1 MTDAHLIEHAD
12 RLAIH
17 ELMYRYAQMVDAGE
31 WKRHDE
37 VYARDATCDYR
48 AAGGI
53 AGPARDVMAWLA
65 RALSAWPVNFH
76 FVTNLTID
84 FDADRK
90 SARTRCY
97 FLGQMAR
104 GEMGK
109 DQFAINSS
117 GLYLDRVRRTESGWR
132 IAERECR
139 MSLMQ
144 GALPEGYVIPA

>member
-1 MTDAHLIEHAD
+1 MSDPSLQEHAD

-17 ELMYRYAQMVDAGE
+17 ELMYRYARMVDAGE

-37 VYARDATCDYR
+37 VYAPDATCDYR

-53 AGPARDVMAWLA
+53 QGPAREVMEWLA
-65 RALSAWPVNFH
+65 RALAAWPVNFH
-76 FVTNLTID
+76 FVTNLVID
-84 FDADRK
+84 FEADRR
-90 SARTRCY
+90 SARTTCY

-117 GLYLDRVRRTESGWR
+117 GVYVDRVRRTDAGWR
-132 IAERECR
+132 ITERDCR

-144 GALPEGYVIPA
+144 GALPAGYVIPS